1 MKRLSFFLTTLLL
14 ATLITG
20 CYKDD
25 IRDLNKKYNQLKQE
39 QERQAQLLATYQ
51 SLLNALEN
59 KLTIDSIEPDGNGY
73 KIKFSNGTEISITD
87 NQDGHTPIL
96 TIGENGNW
104 FIDGVDSGK
113 KSTGENGTS
122 STLTIVNGYWHLNGV
137 NTGVKA
143 IGEDGTSAPYIV
155 SIVDVNGTI
164 VFHMSDGT
172 TITVG
177 KTVSAG
183 LYVLS
188 EGSFGNGDGQLV
200 YFDYNSATDKY
211 IRNNAKRFQNYGET
225 PNDLIIYGSKM
236 YCAIT
241 GSGNNGMVRV
251 IDPKTGATI
260 RDIPITKE
268 SIDLQPRRLTVHGGK
283 VYVSTYKSTVAKIDT
298 LDYTVNITTIGG
310 TLSEGICVAGE
321 NLYICNSGQ
330 GAGNTI
336 SIVNIAQFE
345 ETGTITVPY
354 NPIHILYVGNN
365 ELYFNTASVWTGPA
379 AGTPANLHILNT
391 SSKTVTKTFNLE
403 IEFIAK
409 GKEYVYGSATDW
421 DTYGTIFKKISIA
434 DKSVSDFTVDPEDYM
449 FGYKLA
455 VNPLNDE
462 VFLTQQ
468 MGDWIDRFSKD
479 GTWIEQLQT
488 GKQNGAAIAFVNV
501 VK

>member
-1 MKRLSFFLTTLLL
+1 MKRLSFFLTILFM
-14 ATLITG
+14 AALITS

-25 IRDLNKKYNQLKQE
+25 INDLNNKYNQLKQE

-51 SLLNALEN
+51 SLIQALEN
-59 KLTIDSIEPDGNGY
+59 KLTINSIEPDGSGY
-73 KIKFSNGTEISITD
+73 KIKFSNGAEVSIA
-87 NQDGHTPIL
+87 NGQNGRTPIMA
-96 TIGENGNW
+96 IGENGNW

-113 KSTGENGTS
+113 KSTGESGT
-122 STLTIVNGYWHLNGV
+122 TLTIVNGYWHMDGV
-137 NTGVKA
+137 DTGVKA
-143 IGEDGTSAPYIV
+143 NGDDGTSVPYIV

-164 VFHMSDGT
+164 IFHMSDGT
-172 TITVG
+172 SITVG
-177 KTVSAG
+177 KTVSEG

-188 EGSFGNGDGQLV
+188 EGNYGSGNGQLV
-200 YFDYNSATDKY
+200 YFDYNSTTDKY
-211 IRNNAKRFQNYGET
+211 VRNEAKRFQNYGET

-241 GSGNNGMVRV
+241 GSGNNGIVRV

-268 SIDLQPRRLTVHGGK
+268 STDLQPRRLTVHGGK
-283 VYVSTYKSTVAKIDT
+283 VYVSTYKSAVAKIDT
-298 LDYTVNITTIGG
+298 LDYTVNIAVIGG
-310 TLSEGICVAGE
+310 TFSEGICVAGE

-330 GAGNTI
+330 GGGNTI
-336 SIVNIAQFE
+336 SIVNVAQFE

-354 NPIHILYVGNN
+354 NPIHILYAGNN
-365 ELYFNTASVWTGPA
+365 ELYFNTASVWSGPA
-379 AGTPANLHILNT
+379 AGAPANLHILNT

-421 DTYGTIFKKISIA
+421 STYGTIFKKISIA
-434 DKSVSDFTVDPEDYM
+434 NKSASDFTTDPEDYM

-468 MGDWIDRFSKD
+468 MGDWVDRFAKD
-479 GTWIEQLQT
+479 GTWIEQIET